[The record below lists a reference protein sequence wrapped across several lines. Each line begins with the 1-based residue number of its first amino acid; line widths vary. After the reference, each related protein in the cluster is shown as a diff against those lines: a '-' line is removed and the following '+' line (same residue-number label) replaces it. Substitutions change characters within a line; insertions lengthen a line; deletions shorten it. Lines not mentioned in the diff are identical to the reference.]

1 MAPRRRIRALA
12 AHIVG
17 SRPAA
22 AELAVDEL
30 AYEPYVHGSAPDPHE
45 EVPASPW
52 HDVPLFDEGIF
63 PGLSAEQKATMDMD
77 GHVVLPGAP
86 RQLSSLSSAST
97 YAASRDPD

>member
-30 AYEPYVHGSAPDPHE
+30 AYEPYVHGSAPDI
-45 EVPASPW
+45 VDSSVLSGSAPAGAVGTALHGPSPF
-52 HDVPLFDEGIF
+52 VTNQLTNIKPTRTPL
-63 PGLSAEQKATMDMD
+63 
-77 GHVVLPGAP
+77 
-86 RQLSSLSSAST
+86 ST
-97 YAASRDPD
+97 HLHL